1 MEDNGV
7 VRALVIL
14 IVTSGATVV
23 CTWICTKFHLGFLTA
38 WLLAAAIIFFG
49 AVINKG
55 KNSY

>member
-1 MEDNGV
+1 M
-7 VRALVIL
+7 RALVIL